1 MVPGIPAFSGKE
13 PFCFI
18 STFPSSPGDGQPP
31 RLSRWHHLHFEPF
44 ACFPNI
50 KRIFKVLPRVSF
62 VLRRV
67 FVWLGFAQC
76 GSLVCR

>member
-31 RLSRWHHLHFEPF
+31 RLS
-44 ACFPNI
+44 
-50 KRIFKVLPRVSF
+50 
-62 VLRRV
+62 
-67 FVWLGFAQC
+67 WLA
-76 GSLVCR
+76 SLTF

>member
-31 RLSRWHHLHFEPF
+31 RLSRWHRLHFEPF

-50 KRIFKVLPRVSF
+50 KCIFKVLP
-62 VLRRV
+62 VLV
-67 FVWLGFAQC
+67 LCSA
-76 GSLVCR
+76 GSLFGLALLSVGA